1 MRPAVIGLYG
11 LPGCGKSFLLNELK
25 KHLSHSEYAF
35 FEGSDVI
42 SSIVPG
48 GLSTFQELEEEQ
60 KQLWRGFAIDK
71 IVSECQDSA
80 KTAIVAGHFMF
91 WSQGELATVWTPK
104 DKTAYT
110 HIMYL
115 DVPEGIIAKQ
125 RLDDVHR
132 HRAEIPLAELAR
144 WQQAEIDQLS
154 HLCQRHGILFS
165 RLPERSRSHI
175 ATVLKLIQFSS
186 LVITEANATRVDA
199 KVNNFLADHA
209 ELETVVVVD
218 ADKTLSSEDT
228 GVVFWQ
234 SLDLRRPPLGALKA
248 QDCPL
253 SDLFSGPLGYSE
265 AAFLQATLLYE
276 EAANEED
283 FERICDIVASKTK
296 MYAEFVSLFRSIACH
311 DYVRVLV
318 VTCGIRRVWEKILHR
333 EGFSRTIQVIGGS
346 RISDGVIVTADAKA
360 QVVTRLRNQ
369 ENLRVLAIGD
379 SPLDLPMLEAA
390 SEAIVVTGDEH
401 TRSRSMNDALLEAI
415 KTRDFKARQ
424 TLLPG
429 TVSPRLSD
437 ALLPQV
443 CLNSDEFRGSL
454 FSRQR
459 GCLHSA
465 LWQATGKHS
474 AKLLMSPTR
483 NALIAGP
490 ALRKAHSDIGSYLAW
505 EFLSGALGIEE
516 YQMQHVQGHTIS
528 GYRLKHEKKTTI
540 AALMRGG
547 EPMALGI
554 SDTLPSA
561 VFVHAKIPDDITKDH
576 LDGQKT
582 VILADSVINSGR
594 TMIQFIEHIRKEH
607 KDIRIVVV
615 AGVVQEETIV
625 RGHAFAGAMQDHD
638 VCVGALRV
646 SSNKFVGFKGTD
658 TGHRLFNTT
667 HMA

>member
-1 MRPAVIGLYG
+1 MPSKDMRPAVIGLYG

-80 KTAIVAGHFMF
+80 KTAVVAGHFMF

-234 SLDLRRPPLGALKA
+234 SLDLRRPPLDALKA

-360 QVVTRLRNQ
+360 QEKKKNERVKEVVKQVYDAVGSFVNSERKEEFKSKLEDLCNRTCDGWMQIQHL
-369 ENLRVLAIGD
+369 EERVRPSF
-379 SPLDLPMLEAA
+379 SPNYINVWKPLPGSSSSRRTETTTSTPSPASSTAA
-390 SEAIVVTGDEH
+390 STSQKKPEEGQPRRQEVGKVIWPDGQPRRQEVGKVIWPSFLYQHPEDPDEGLLHHGYVLTDAQTAEAEKEGES
-401 TRSRSMNDALLEAI
+401 SRRL
-415 KTRDFKARQ
+415 AR
-424 TLLPG
+424 
-429 TVSPRLSD
+429 R
-437 ALLPQV
+437 
-443 CLNSDEFRGSL
+443 N
-454 FSRQR
+454 
-459 GCLHSA
+459 
-465 LWQATGKHS
+465 
-474 AKLLMSPTR
+474 TR
-483 NALIAGP
+483 NNEQ
-490 ALRKAHSDIGSYLAW
+490 IGTKKRRDSGI
-505 EFLSGALGIEE
+505 FLSKGGSDRSGI
-516 YQMQHVQGHTIS
+516 
-528 GYRLKHEKKTTI
+528 
-540 AALMRGG
+540 A
-547 EPMALGI
+547 
-554 SDTLPSA
+554 
-561 VFVHAKIPDDITKDH
+561 
-576 LDGQKT
+576 
-582 VILADSVINSGR
+582 
-594 TMIQFIEHIRKEH
+594 
-607 KDIRIVVV
+607 
-615 AGVVQEETIV
+615 
-625 RGHAFAGAMQDHD
+625 
-638 VCVGALRV
+638 
-646 SSNKFVGFKGTD
+646 
-658 TGHRLFNTT
+658 
-667 HMA
+667 